1 MTPPTDTA
9 PTPLAVGRSLGRTA
23 AVLVILAMGLS
34 IASSVV
40 VGLGLGPVQYRR
52 ETGSVA
58 DGDGLLEAVYLGLAS
73 AQLVWLALATAGLVL
88 GIVAAVRDRGRMP
101 GVVAIVVAVLGPVAS
116 FAVFTGL
123 AVVSLPGA

>member
-1 MTPPTDTA
+1 MTPSTDTA

-40 VGLGLGPVQYRR
+40 VGLGLGPVQWRR

-73 AQLVWLALATAGLVL
+73 AQLLATAGLVL